1 MSCWVEF
8 WRIECNKGDNI
19 DAALVCEDRL
29 REYTWT
35 INAMRIQF
43 NMLMQSWS
51 YRSVGHIKFD
61 PRAHVNH
68 QQEDVKDEL
77 DVTLVYGERDFED
90 TKTGMFFSVTLNE
103 DCGGFLPLYSSLTF
117 TSWGSQMN
125 VFLSEYNIFDSKYI
139 PNRKDTERYKFI
151 YGAACVWEKN
161 KDKRPCHSRHFHADS
176 WDFINVQLS
185 AWASIVFKF
194 YNWIQLHLQLY

>member
-1 MSCWVEF
+1 MLEMSCWVEF

-51 YRSVGHIKFD
+51 DRSVGHIKFD

-90 TKTGMFFSVTLNE
+90 TKTGMFFSVTLKE
-103 DCGGFLPLYSSLTF
+103 DCGGFLPLYSSPTF

-125 VFLSEYNIFDSKYI
+125 VFLSEYNIFDLETLKHTPTFSVKSPRRRFWHRNI
-139 PNRKDTERYKFI
+139 LSLLQNRVENI
-151 YGAACVWEKN
+151 
-161 KDKRPCHSRHFHADS
+161 
-176 WDFINVQLS
+176 
-185 AWASIVFKF
+185 
-194 YNWIQLHLQLY
+194 